1 MFERLDPVGSGQIL
15 HPASQ
20 TMFPNSEITPTR
32 GFEIKVVSAATKAQH
47 PNRGELI
54 KHLARSTIPSS
65 HWRAC
70 SALDPTR
77 MAKG

>member
-32 GFEIKVVSAATKAQH
+32 GFEIKVVSARNQGAAPKPRRADQTLGSFHYPFFA
-47 PNRGELI
+47 
-54 KHLARSTIPSS
+54 LAGLFC
-65 HWRAC
+65 A
-70 SALDPTR
+70 
-77 MAKG
+77 